1 MLHTS
6 YTDFVYR
13 VETILVF
20 ASRLK
25 DTVGTETK
33 NDVSDMYLSET
44 LARAM
49 QPVTYVTTTGP
60 GKREN
65 SNF

>member
-6 YTDFVYR
+6 YTYFVDR

-33 NDVSDMYLSET
+33 TDVSNVLERNI
-44 LARAM
+44 ARAM
-49 QPVTYVTTTGP
+49 QRGVTYVTTTGP
-60 GKREN
+60 GKSAN